1 MSSVQIR
8 YEMEMEHER
17 NLSGNYLKKH
27 QEREREWERNKHRDE
42 ERK

>member
-27 QEREREWERNKHRDE
+27 KERERVGEKQTQR
-42 ERK
+42 